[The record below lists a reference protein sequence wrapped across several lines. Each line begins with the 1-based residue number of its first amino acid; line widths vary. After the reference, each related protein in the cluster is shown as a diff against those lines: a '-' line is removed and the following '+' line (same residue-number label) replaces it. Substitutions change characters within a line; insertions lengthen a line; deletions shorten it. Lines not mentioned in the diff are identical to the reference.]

1 MSTPSE
7 RLEAQIWLEAN
18 FPEVAPELKD
28 RFFAGVHEYYTQYP
42 TADRRPDI
50 ATILRE
56 DNEAF
61 TLILRAVLS
70 GDDAPAPAAEDVL
83 TAPSANHSHPGAQSP
98 L

>member
-7 RLEAQIWLEAN
+7 RLEAEIWLEAH
-18 FPEVAPELKD
+18 FPDVAPKLKD

-56 DNEAF
+56 DDEAF

-70 GDDAPAPAAEDVL
+70 ADDSRAPADL
-83 TAPSANHSHPGAQSP
+83 TAPSASGSHIGVQP

>member
-7 RLEAQIWLEAN
+7 RLEAEIWLEAH
-18 FPEVAPELKD
+18 FPDVAPELKD
-28 RFFAGVHEYYTQYP
+28 RFFAGVDEYYSQYP

-56 DNEAF
+56 DDEAF

-70 GDDAPAPAAEDVL
+70 EDDSRAPAAEADL
-83 TAPSANHSHPGAQSP
+83 TAPSASGSHIGVQP